1 MLSEVEK
8 TVLLSFSVLNIPMLL
23 SLDNIENALRTKFHR
38 QVIDVGIQ
46 QPIDFLCRW
55 SYLSSQVT
63 RFHGAALA
71 RIKIPDIQSLLAE
84 IAYGE
89 CGSGNRNQ
97 IHSKLLTKLI
107 SLSPSSQAILQ
118 GVDVAVSSLLED
130 TVTSISQMNQDTA
143 IGFIVGLEAPAYE
156 ILHLLKTS
164 LISVNIPEDI
174 VVNSE
179 YMLIHDAVER
189 EHQES
194 GHEAMEIVLQSGC
207 NLQDIFRGG
216 DAAIEFLVD
225 MVGLRSFE
233 VVSR

>member
-1 MLSEVEK
+1 
-8 TVLLSFSVLNIPMLL
+8 MLL
-23 SLDNIENALRTKFHR
+23 SLENVEDALRAKFHR
-38 QVIDVGIQ
+38 QVIDVGVQ
-46 QPIDFLCRW
+46 NPTDFLHRW
-55 SYLSSQVT
+55 AYLSSQVT

-71 RIKIPDIQSLLAE
+71 RVRIPDIQGLLAE

-89 CGSGNRNQ
+89 CGSGNRSQ
-97 IHSKLLTKLI
+97 IHSKLLTRLI
-107 SLSPSSQAILQ
+107 SLSPSSRAILQ
-118 GVDVAVSSLLED
+118 NVDEVTSNLLED
-130 TVTSISQMNQDTA
+130 AVTSISLMNQDTA

-156 ILHLLKTS
+156 ILSLLKAS
-164 LISVNIPEDI
+164 LTAVHIPEDV

-179 YMLIHDAVER
+179 YMVIHDAVER

-216 DAAIEFLVD
+216 DAAINFLIN

-233 VVSR
+233 VASR